1 MADSDVNS
9 LSKTTQQLKKNSEMI
24 KNITALRL
32 MTKQG
37 VDSAVAYIQSKKLA
51 NLAKKAAQEAGKL
64 ASKKNKINNQKIKKG
79 GRKTKKYKYN
89 KRKMRYRTFRR

>member
-64 ASKKNKINNQKIKKG
+64 ASNKKNRNITKG